1 MSVVPRTSPIMCGAK
16 SFVSI
21 VRSRL
26 LIGQRVWDKQANFE
40 GVKQGL
46 GISCHRMQQW
56 GISKRSKWYL
66 FLFLF
71 VFTNSRSRK
80 YTSQS
85 AILFH
90 NNQNCLSFLKWNC
103 ITIYYLPLFFSA
115 DMGWPPLWTLSKWE
129 SSSQFSTAACLR
141 FEKYSLRAVI
151 FKIMTQLMCSQKVK
165 SLNMQTCCQ
174 GRRWKSVMAFK
185 VRVNLFEFPCFLLLF

>member
-1 MSVVPRTSPIMCGAK
+1 MILWSTSNLFQQVTSGKYYLWQLKIWATIKPQHITSMMSVVPRTSPIMCGAK

-80 YTSQS
+80 IHIIKGQS
-85 AILFH
+85 FSTIRIVILFSNERRH
-90 NNQNCLSFLKWNC
+90 RPSFIFLRRYGM
-103 ITIYYLPLFFSA
+103 TPLMDPFQ
-115 DMGWPPLWTLSKWE
+115 M
-129 SSSQFSTAACLR
+129 R
-141 FEKYSLRAVI
+141 I
-151 FKIMTQLMCSQKVK
+151 I
-165 SLNMQTCCQ
+165 
-174 GRRWKSVMAFK
+174 KSVFNSSMLTVWK
-185 VRVNLFEFPCFLLLF
+185 VFS